1 MTNNQ
6 FCDFIGIT
14 GCLIIFFSMGFM
26 FFGLTSALITAILGV
41 VISLFALA
49 NYDNE

>member
-6 FCDFIGIT
+6 ICDVLGIT

-26 FFGLTSALITAILGV
+26 FFGWTSAVITAFVGV
-41 VISLFALA
+41 LVSIIALA
-49 NYDNE
+49 NYE